1 MLLLFISCL
10 LANAGGRARDTPR
23 RVSVAVG
30 IRLERTFHRHAD
42 VVGLLLGQT
51 GDHATEALD
60 HFQRHFLVQLL
71 GQHFHA
77 QQLLAGGG
85 VEVGIALAEQVDLG
99 QHLVGEGAI
108 HDAAGVTGGIAQVHQ
123 AALGQQDQVV
133 VVGRIEAVLA
143 GTVDL
148 VYLRLDL
155 FPGPVLT
162 HEGGID
168 LVVEV
173 TDVAHH
179 GALLQR
185 LEHVGVAHVDVAG
198 GGDDQVGV
206 AQQLAVD
213 AGFGAVIDAV
223 DVGRGDLETVHAGL
237 HGTDRVGFGHAHY
250 HAFLAQGLGRALA
263 HVTITDDQRLLAGQQ
278 VVGGALDGIVQ
289 AVTAAVL
296 VVVLA
301 LGHRVVDVD
310 RRYLQGALLQH
321 LQQAVYAGGGFL
333 GDAVNVFQY
342 LREALVQDGGQVAT
356 IVQHHV
362 GIPGLAILEDGLLNA
377 PDVFFF
383 GFAFPGK
390 YRNAGSGNGGG
401 GLVLSRENVA
411 G

>member
-1 MLLLFISCL
+1 
-10 LANAGGRARDTPR
+10 
-23 RVSVAVG
+23 
-30 IRLERTFHRHAD
+30 
-42 VVGLLLGQT
+42 
-51 GDHATEALD
+51 
-60 HFQRHFLVQLL
+60 
-71 GQHFHA
+71 
-77 QQLLAGGG
+77 
-85 VEVGIALAEQVDLG
+85 
-99 QHLVGEGAI
+99 
-108 HDAAGVTGGIAQVHQ
+108 
-123 AALGQQDQVV
+123 
-133 VVGRIEAVLA
+133 VLA

-213 AGFGAVIDAV
+213 AGFGAVVDAVDVGRGDLETVHAGLHGTDRVGFGHAQYHSFLSQGIGRALDTLINNIEHLLAVDAGFGAVVGAV

-289 AVTAAVL
+289 
-296 VVVLA
+296 
-301 LGHRVVDVD
+301 
-310 RRYLQGALLQH
+310 
-321 LQQAVYAGGGFL
+321 
-333 GDAVNVFQY
+333 
-342 LREALVQDGGQVAT
+342 
-356 IVQHHV
+356 
-362 GIPGLAILEDGLLNA
+362 
-377 PDVFFF
+377 
-383 GFAFPGK
+383 
-390 YRNAGSGNGGG
+390 
-401 GLVLSRENVA
+401 
-411 G
+411 